1 MAEIFET
8 RLNDKSVDGD
18 VFRVLMNEEGQ
29 HSVWPAG
36 LEIPEGWSQI
46 GPTGPKAE
54 CVAFIDSNWT
64 DMRPKS
70 LRMVMTRRVES
81 GN

>member
-1 MAEIFET
+1 MAKISEP

-18 VFRVLMNEEGQ
+18 VFRALTNEEGQ

-36 LEIPEGWSQI
+36 LEIPENWAQI
-46 GPTGPKAE
+46 GPKAE